1 MAAHSASESYSSD
14 FDLDFFTGATG
25 GGVKVLYLL
34 GFFFVGL
41 GFAFDFVGLG
51 LETFDWDGGAWEAE
65 GADSDSLLDDRAQPT
80 VNARTPAIARN
91 AAPLMGLLM
100 TTPRSP
106 LDSNTLPLHPDLDR
120 IHAVGTNNETSPDLT
135 VGVPF

>member
-1 MAAHSASESYSSD
+1 M
-14 FDLDFFTGATG
+14 
-25 GGVKVLYLL
+25 KVLYLL